1 MTIGKFK
8 SPLRKPRMIIAL
20 ALGLMVVPALSMAQ
34 GPAGGEYKAPVSVIT
49 LKKTAIQYTQTV
61 PARVNAFKVAEI
73 RPQVTGIVVKRF
85 YVEGGMVKKG
95 QPLYQIDPA
104 SYKAVYDSAQANLLK
119 AQAQLETTQAREE
132 RYGRL
137 VKEKAVSRQDYDD
150 AYSALLQARA
160 SIAVAEATVA
170 QAKINVD
177 YTRVYAP
184 ITGRIGKSTVTEGA
198 LVTAN
203 QGQMMAQITQLDP
216 IYVDMQ
222 QAREKLAEFKAKS
235 RHTAKVVVSLD
246 YGDNAGAYGHM
257 GELQFTEVTV
267 DPTTASVVLRALF
280 PNPNEELYPGFFASA
295 TLFLDKAEVLLIP
308 QRSGIL
314 QPNGK
319 LVAWVVDGEGTVHS
333 RAIQVDGVYGN
344 NWIVTSGLSEG
355 DAIVTEGFQRLR
367 SGSPVEV
374 SPATIALAN

>member
-8 SPLRKPRMIIAL
+8 TPLRKPRMIIAL
-20 ALGLMVVPALSMAQ
+20 ALGLAVVPVLAMAQ
-34 GPAGGEYKAPVSVIT
+34 GPAGEEYKAPVSVIT
-49 LKKTAIQYTQTV
+49 LKKTTIQYTQTV

-95 QPLYQIDPA
+95 QPLYQID
-104 SYKAVYDSAQANLLK
+104 SSTYKAVYDSAQANLLK
-119 AQAQLETTQAREE
+119 AKAQLETTQAREE

-137 VKEKAVSRQDYDD
+137 VKDKAVSRQDYDD
-150 AYSALLQARA
+150 AYAALLQARA
-160 SIAVAEATVA
+160 SIAVADASVA

-203 QGQMMAQITQLDP
+203 QAQMMAQITQLDP

-222 QAREKLAEFKAKS
+222 QAREKLAEFKKKS
-235 RHTAKVVVSLD
+235 RHTPKVVVKLD
-246 YGDNAGAYGHM
+246 YGDNAGIYGYM
-257 GELQFTEVTV
+257 GELQFSEVTV
-267 DPTTASVVLRALF
+267 DPTTASVVQRALF
-280 PNPNEELYPGFFASA
+280 PNPDEELYPGFFASA
-295 TLFLDKAEVLLIP
+295 TLYLDKADVLLIP
-308 QRSGIL
+308 QKSGLL

-319 LVAWVVDGEGTVHS
+319 LVAWVVDGEGKVQS
-333 RAIQVDGVYGN
+333 KAIQVDGVHGN
-344 NWIVTSGLSEG
+344 NWIVTSGLSVG
-355 DAIVTEGFQRLR
+355 DVIVTEGFQRLR

-374 SPATIALAN
+374 TPATFAVAN